1 MRKLGNRDME
11 KQGTVN
17 KSTRAQRLV
26 GLVSL
31 PVTGSSLGQLPS
43 ALDYG
48 SEVVC
53 RDGLASCLYIL
64 SQLGGSNSVVIDL
77 EAIDLQSHF

>member
-1 MRKLGNRDME
+1 ME

-53 RDGLASCLYIL
+53 CDGLASCLYIL

>member
-1 MRKLGNRDME
+1 ME

-17 KSTRAQRLV
+17 KCTRAQRLV

-31 PVTGSSLGQLPS
+31 SVIGSSLGQLPS

-48 SEVVC
+48 SKVVRC
-53 RDGLASCLYIL
+53 DRLASCLYTL

-77 EAIDLQSHF
+77 MVIDLQSHFQGRPRQK